1 MISQARREASRR
13 NGRRSRGPKT
23 PEGKARS
30 SRNAVQHG
38 LTRPARLDPA
48 FTQRI
53 AELARLIAGPQVSGE
68 RFLIACLIA
77 CAQIDVMRARRARA
91 DLLSVQPPERGTL
104 ARAVVLVRY
113 EGRAMS
119 RRDRAIWA
127 FRRACLASE
136 ETDGDC
142 SSPAALVQAALQRSG
157 ADAETRVNGGRRR
170 SLRRYQ
176 RRLPRLPTPYAR
188 ANKHIRRFARGIGYT
203 RRRGFYF
210 LGRTNPRRFGGGKTM
225 WPKEPKTMQPDLR
238 DGRQTNPSR
247 FAEPGTIRPNEPKP
261 AHPAVDDLGQSNPT
275 CSSHDITM
283 SPNEPEALASGEH
296 GLGQM
301 NPTSSCEAANIVMAE
316 RTQAIGG
323 SGNGAS
329 LAKRTQAGVPR
340 RDAFKRRLYMRAGTI
355 LAKRTR
361 AAESCRK
368 VAQERAR
375 HPEVR
380 VPHLGRAPRRIA
392 RVSKDGHNR
401 DRARGPPSRRR
412 FAPPHRMGP
421 VGLSFFRPIRIGS
434 WNR

>member
-1 MISQARREASRR
+1 
-13 NGRRSRGPKT
+13 
-23 PEGKARS
+23 
-30 SRNAVQHG
+30 
-38 LTRPARLDPA
+38 
-48 FTQRI
+48 
-53 AELARLIAGPQVSGE
+53 
-68 RFLIACLIA
+68 
-77 CAQIDVMRARRARA
+77 
-91 DLLSVQPPERGTL
+91 
-104 ARAVVLVRY
+104 
-113 EGRAMS
+113 
-119 RRDRAIWA
+119 
-127 FRRACLASE
+127 
-136 ETDGDC
+136 
-142 SSPAALVQAALQRSG
+142 
-157 ADAETRVNGGRRR
+157 
-170 SLRRYQ
+170 
-176 RRLPRLPTPYAR
+176 
-188 ANKHIRRFARGIGYT
+188 
-203 RRRGFYF
+203 
-210 LGRTNPRRFGGGKTM
+210 
-225 WPKEPKTMQPDLR
+225 MQLDLR

>member
-38 LTRPARLDPA
+38 LTRPANLDPA

-210 LGRTNPRRFGGGKTM
+210 LGRTNPRRFGGRKTIGRRN
-225 WPKEPKTMQPDLR
+225 PRRCNSTCATVAKRTRADLPSPAR
-238 DGRQTNPSR
+238 SGRTNPSR
-247 FAEPGTIRPNEPKP
+247 VSPLCTVSAKRTRPVPATTSQCRRANPRPRYPASMIWAKRTRGARVRRLTSLWPNEPKQSAAAVTAPVWPNEPKP
-261 AHPAVDDLGQSNPT
+261 GYPGGTRLRGAST
-275 CSSHDITM
+275 CARVRFWR
-283 SPNEPEALASGEH
+283 NEPEQQRAAGKLLRSAHVILRCACPTWGARLEGLRASRRTATTETGPGAL
-296 GLGQM
+296 L
-301 NPTSSCEAANIVMAE
+301 
-316 RTQAIGG
+316 RDGG
-323 SGNGAS
+323 S
-329 LAKRTQAGVPR
+329 
-340 RDAFKRRLYMRAGTI
+340 RLLTGW
-355 LAKRTR
+355 
-361 AAESCRK
+361 
-368 VAQERAR
+368 
-375 HPEVR
+375 
-380 VPHLGRAPRRIA
+380 
-392 RVSKDGHNR
+392 
-401 DRARGPPSRRR
+401 
-412 FAPPHRMGP
+412 
-421 VGLSFFRPIRIGS
+421 GL
-434 WNR
+434 WV

>member
-1 MISQARREASRR
+1 MISEARREASRR
-13 NGRRSRGPKT
+13 NGRRSGGPKT

-38 LTRPARLDPA
+38 LTRPASLDLA

-68 RFLIACLIA
+68 RFLMACRIA

-136 ETDGDC
+136 ETDRDC

-157 ADAETRVNGGRRR
+157 TDAETRVNGGRRR

-176 RRLPRLPTPYAR
+176 RRVPRPPAPYAA
-188 ANKHIRRFARGIGYT
+188 ANKRSRWLPPGIGYS

-210 LGRTNPRRFGGGKTM
+210 LGRTNPRRFGGRKTM
-225 WPKEPKTMQPDLR
+225 WPKEPKVMLPDLR
-238 DGRQTNPSR
+238 DGRQTSPSR

-261 AHPAVDDLGQSNPT
+261 GQAAVYDLGQTNPT
-275 CSSHDITM
+275 RSSHDVTM
-283 SPNEPEALASGEH
+283 SPNEPEAVESAEH
-296 GLGQM
+296 DLGQT
-301 NPTSSCEAANIVMAE
+301 NPRSSCEAANIVMAE

-323 SGNGAS
+323 SGNGAG
-329 LAKRTQAGVPR
+329 LAEQ
-340 RDAFKRRLYMRAGTI
+340 I
-355 LAKRTR
+355 
-361 AAESCRK
+361 
-368 VAQERAR
+368 
-375 HPEVR
+375 
-380 VPHLGRAPRRIA
+380 
-392 RVSKDGHNR
+392 DGL
-401 DRARGPPSRRR
+401 
-412 FAPPHRMGP
+412 
-421 VGLSFFRPIRIGS
+421 VTET
-434 WNR
+434 